1 MNKDTIRTT
10 QLREIIIADINNK
23 LLSTRGKRRI
33 NIEYIERLIVKTCD
47 KYGYKPAAHIEHIIF
62 GMNVRDGFM
71 KDLMRKLPPKSEVI
85 KNNSK

>member
-33 NIEYIERLIVKTCD
+33 NIDYIEKLIISTCE
-47 KYGYKPAAHIEHIIF
+47 KYGYKPYSHIESIIF
-62 GMNVRDGFM
+62 GGEVRGRFM

-85 KNNSK
+85 KINSK